1 MTRDKNRKHFQF
13 PHNIVLFFSCSF
25 PEAHVFS
32 TLSFCQMAFAK
43 TRLRFSFAAS
53 NPISRRQAFEDTQR
67 GEYRQITGGD
77 GEAPRTATLLN
88 PRNITWLIEFA

>member
-1 MTRDKNRKHFQF
+1 
-13 PHNIVLFFSCSF
+13 
-25 PEAHVFS
+25 
-32 TLSFCQMAFAK
+32 MAFAK

-53 NPISRRQAFEDTQR
+53 NPISCRPAFEETQR
-67 GEYRQITGGD
+67 GEYLRITGGGD